1 MPENSRGE
9 RKMITDKR
17 KRLEKKFDFIIE
29 RHNLEPE
36 KVKRMYR
43 TLTSYEKR
51 KFMIYYE
58 SLMN

>member
-1 MPENSRGE
+1 
-9 RKMITDKR
+9 MITDRR

-51 KFMIYYE
+51 KFMLYYE